1 MLSQT
6 NLFRFLLSTQINK
19 NMIYFLIHYRIFRN
33 EVTNLHIEQLQA
45 FVEISSSKSISVA
58 AENLYIAQP
67 SLSRSMKLLEE
78 ELGLTLLTRSSNGV
92 RLTEA
97 GHTLLPTIQE
107 ILYQINTLKQQ
118 ANALNNSQ
126 QTVNQEPFRLCTL
139 QSVADC
145 ILTSALE
152 EIHRTFPD
160 TKFQI
165 TIPDSSDP
173 YHLPDLSPYDLFIGL
188 NIGNTFDQAIQDS
201 ALQMSTIFVDGFS
214 IVVNDRHPLAKR
226 KIVSINDILD
236 YSIILHNYDF
246 SIESFYQK
254 ILTSENQNQTLDILL
269 RSNNSRV
276 ISQLLLTSLSALITN
291 NILAANDYEPIEHL
305 VSVPIK
311 NFKYH
316 CFCLFHPD
324 TPWFSVIQEIIR
336 ILQNARLKLL
346 LTVS

>member
-1 MLSQT
+1 M
-6 NLFRFLLSTQINK
+6 
-19 NMIYFLIHYRIFRN
+19 
-33 EVTNLHIEQLQA
+33 
-45 FVEISSSKSISVA
+45 
-58 AENLYIAQP
+58 
-67 SLSRSMKLLEE
+67 
-78 ELGLTLLTRSSNGV
+78 
-92 RLTEA
+92 
-97 GHTLLPTIQE
+97 
-107 ILYQINTLKQQ
+107 
-118 ANALNNSQ
+118 NNSQ

-201 ALQMSTIFVDGFS
+201 TLQMSTIFVDGFS
-214 IVVNDRHPLAKR
+214 IVVNDQHPLAKR

-246 SIESFYQK
+246 SVESFYQK
-254 ILTSENQNQTLDILL
+254 ILTSENQNKHWTFYSEVITLVSFHNYCLHLI
-269 RSNNSRV
+269 
-276 ISQLLLTSLSALITN
+276 SALITN

-324 TPWFSVIQEIIR
+324 TPWLSVIQEIIK
-336 ILQNARLKLL
+336 ILQNARLRLL
-346 LTVS
+346 LTASQ